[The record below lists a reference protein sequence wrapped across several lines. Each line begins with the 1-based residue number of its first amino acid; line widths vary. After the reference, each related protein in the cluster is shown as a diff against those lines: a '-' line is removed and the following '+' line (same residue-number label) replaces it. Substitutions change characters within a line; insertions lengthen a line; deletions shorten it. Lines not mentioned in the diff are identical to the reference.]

1 MDLTKIIEAGNNI
14 TLQVTPKDLNQFATD
29 LIQKII
35 SEAQPEPTPGE
46 KFLTTEEVCDLLRI
60 TRVTLWTWE
69 KKGVINPVRLGNLKR
84 YRLTDIEKLTATK
97 A

>member
-1 MDLTKIIEAGNNI
+1 MDLTKIIEAGNNVV
-14 TLQVTPKDLNQFATD
+14 LQVSPKDLNQFATD